1 MGTRSGEDSTATRW
15 ESNGGGFTDL
25 RDGKQ
30 FFVDHPGAVPIS
42 TAQDEE
48 LKKVIGRMTYVEC
61 SSKTQQNIKVMFDA
75 AIKVVP
81 AIEAEAE
88 EVEGAESIL
97 LILPHIV
104 VNATLSHIYFSMVLE
119 HSSKVSLLNPELAWN
134 STFFK
139 EPVMLPEFVILGGS
153 PEESARLKASSNMN
167 ELISLLSPQSR
178 LVVTSS
184 GDDLPSD
191 GTLNSDAITVQVL
204 VNDVHVGDSVLVIE
218 SLERIVDDSDFEHGT
233 HHHIEV
239 CWWLVPIIF
248 CDRSLACVLSTVEE
262 EKIVLGDCKF
272 FKSTFY

>member
-1 MGTRSGEDSTATRW
+1 M
-15 ESNGGGFTDL
+15 
-25 RDGKQ
+25 
-30 FFVDHPGAVPIS
+30 DHPGAVPIS

-61 SSKTQQNIKVMFDA
+61 SSKTQQNIKAMFDA

-88 EVEGAESIL
+88 EVEGAESMHGQTNGGGSRDGV
-97 LILPHIV
+97 PPPPPSSP
-104 VNATLSHIYFSMVLE
+104 LSPNFQFDRWEGLQKKSLE
-119 HSSKVSLLNPELAWN
+119 E
-134 STFFK
+134 
-139 EPVMLPEFVILGGS
+139 VMLPEFVILGGS